1 MSDGINHTCIN
12 RTDCMGMI
20 RSRDQA
26 LAAVNLLVAKQDQ
39 EIDEL
44 KTELASVKEELAN
57 MKAERDYLQRQLDE
71 VYS

>member
-39 EIDEL
+39 EIDEILHQSQAIAACGRRL
-44 KTELASVKEELAN
+44 KRKG
-57 MKAERDYLQRQLDE
+57 
-71 VYS
+71 